1 MYCAAIPK
9 TNIYIV
15 WAGLER
21 VNNKV
26 SLLPLSGEPS
36 GIDETTQFQTSGNPA
51 NIPYERIAKATP
63 SRIAAIMTTR
73 FVGVGTTQ
81 VELVNGALNYITSEG
96 SVNRSAIVGGDL
108 GEDPLVICSDL
119 KDVQQSVAEITLP
132 SRLRQVVSESLISIF
147 GLEAALKLTSGQIL
161 LPFNTPKVP
170 AVQILKRYED
180 FILRRASDIYKR

>member
-1 MYCAAIPK
+1 
-9 TNIYIV
+9 
-15 WAGLER
+15 
-21 VNNKV
+21 
-26 SLLPLSGEPS
+26 
-36 GIDETTQFQTSGNPA
+36 
-51 NIPYERIAKATP
+51 
-63 SRIAAIMTTR
+63 MTTR

-170 AVQILKRYED
+170 AVQILKRYEN